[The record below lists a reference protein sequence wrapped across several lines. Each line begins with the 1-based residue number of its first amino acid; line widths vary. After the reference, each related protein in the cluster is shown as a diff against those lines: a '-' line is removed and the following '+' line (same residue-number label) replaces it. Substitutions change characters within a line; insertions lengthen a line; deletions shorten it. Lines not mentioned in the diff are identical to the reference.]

1 MLEKRAGR
9 EVEGLAVLSRCEE
22 HLVSC
27 VLSEAVRECVIASR
41 THNGRRPVTKRRLGH
56 FLMFAIPP
64 HVLLIAVG
72 VGVPRYTQ
80 VVWVGG

>member
-1 MLEKRAGR
+1 M
-9 EVEGLAVLSRCEE
+9 
-22 HLVSC
+22 
-27 VLSEAVRECVIASR
+27 IASR

-80 VVWVGG
+80 VIWVGG